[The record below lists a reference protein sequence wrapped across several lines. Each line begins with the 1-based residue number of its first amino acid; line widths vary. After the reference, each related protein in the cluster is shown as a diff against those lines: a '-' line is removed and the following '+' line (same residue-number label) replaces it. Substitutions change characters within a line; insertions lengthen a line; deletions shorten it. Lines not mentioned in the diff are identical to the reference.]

1 MKRKLN
7 TTFTAA
13 LVLIG
18 ILCSGKLIAQHQQIS
33 WSTMDD
39 IRQVTKLATST
50 PWETIREEKGV
61 KLSSRWLT
69 FGDTIKTREIAAHLI
84 VDTDFR
90 EVLDCLMNP
99 EKMLVWNDGVR
110 SLNVFKQDGSN
121 WITHTVYD
129 IPYPLSQQD
138 LVVKNLMIRDKQK
151 IVILLS
157 AIPDYIEPLKNVN
170 RQQLYFGKWELLSH
184 ENSSTEVKFSVLSFS
199 KSRVP
204 RFMRDPIIQHKLFNS
219 FVRLKELSAITACY
233 DCVELGSDDSFTVK
247 IS

>member
-1 MKRKLN
+1 MQRKLN
-7 TTFTAA
+7 TSFTAA
-13 LVLIG
+13 LILIG
-18 ILCSGKLIAQHQQIS
+18 ILGSGRLIAQHQQIS

-69 FGDTIKTREIAAHLI
+69 FGDSLKTREIAAYFI
-84 VDTDFR
+84 VDADSR
-90 EVLDCLMNP
+90 GILDCLMNP
-99 EKMLVWNDGVR
+99 IKMVEWNDGVR
-110 SLNVFKQDGSN
+110 SLNVYKQDGST

-138 LVVKNLMIRDKQK
+138 LVVKNVMIRDKQK
-151 IVILLS
+151 IIILLS
-157 AIPDYIEPLKNVN
+157 AIPDYIEPLNNVN
-170 RQQLYFGKWELLSH
+170 RQQLYFGKWELFSI
-184 ENSSTEVKFSVLSFS
+184 ENSCTEVKFSVLSFS

-204 RFMRDPIIQHKLFNS
+204 RFMRDPIIQNKLFNS
-219 FVRLKELSAITACY
+219 FIRLKELSAITACY
-233 DCVELGSDDSFTVK
+233 DCIELGSDDSFTIK